1 MDMPPTSYGGYASL
15 SYGYDSP
22 QYGQASTSM
31 LTTAMG
37 RLLLATS
44 MDMFQLPMADMLLS
58 ATDMSLLAMN
68 MDMQQLLMA
77 DMSSQL

>member
-1 MDMPPTSYGGYASL
+1 MGDML
-15 SYGYDSP
+15 
-22 QYGQASTSM
+22 
-31 LTTAMG
+31 LTAMG
-37 RLLLATS
+37 RLPLATS
-44 MDMFQLPMADMLLS
+44 MDMCQLPIADMLLS